1 VSVANIS
8 VPEISCAACK
18 NAIEG
23 ALAPVDGVA
32 SAVVDIDAKTVRV
45 DFDAARIT
53 VDRLV
58 AVIEEQGYQVA
69 GQHPAQA

>member
-1 VSVANIS
+1 MSVASIS
-8 VPEISCAACK
+8 VPEISCGACK

-45 DFDAARIT
+45 DFDISRIT
-53 VDRLV
+53 VERLV

-69 GQHPAQA
+69 GQHPAPA